1 MKKKIKK
8 QALGLLALVVVMAV
22 AITAIPS
29 EAASKKPT

>member
-22 AITAIPS
+22 AFATIPS
-29 EAASKKPT
+29 EADCLP

>member
-22 AITAIPS
+22 ADVYKRQ
-29 EAASKKPT
+29 EQERE